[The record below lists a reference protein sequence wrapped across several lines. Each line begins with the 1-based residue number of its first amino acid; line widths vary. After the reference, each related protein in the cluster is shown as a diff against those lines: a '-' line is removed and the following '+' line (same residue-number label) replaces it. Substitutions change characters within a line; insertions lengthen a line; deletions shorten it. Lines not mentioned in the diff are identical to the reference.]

1 MTPQSSLSKTTIG
14 PNYKKNLPEQNVLN
28 WAPSV
33 MFRYMFNKQHVLMFR
48 YRGRSSTP
56 NIEDLQEVIDI
67 TDPMNLRYGNPNLK
81 PSFNNNFT
89 LDYRKFVPE
98 SMRSYSAN
106 LYYTSTLNSVA
117 NRMTYDPQT
126 GARVYK
132 KENVMVTGKQED
144 FFHSIHR

>member
-1 MTPQSSLSKTTIG
+1 MVFPTFFNLSLNLVIRSSLYSVGVGVTPQSSLSKTTIG

-106 LYYTSTLNSVA
+106 L
-117 NRMTYDPQT
+117 PQ
-126 GARVYK
+126 GS
-132 KENVMVTGKQED
+132 
-144 FFHSIHR
+144 FFTCPDLEMFIPLA